1 MPLKEPICNATYLE
15 LIHHLLAPN
24 HLSLLVSFLLFMPLS
39 FFLVQYFSDYKML
52 SPQIWEEKGC
62 VSYSLN
68 VAYLARCGVGWGGG
82 GGAGSQEQ
90 DHIFCFKIFF
100 SYFPPLKLGCVLWSG
115 VSYSPKNMVLGSKT
129 KSYLPFLFFS
139 AFLHSYC
146 PPH

>member
-1 MPLKEPICNATYLE
+1 MSGTNSSSSRTKPSFPSGVLPFVHAFVV
-15 LIHHLLAPN
+15 LLGT
-24 HLSLLVSFLLFMPLS
+24 V
-39 FFLVQYFSDYKML
+39 FSDYKML